1 MSFYDRFLYFCE
13 LKGVKPSRA
22 ASDCNINRS
31 NVTNW
36 KNNGYTPRGDVL
48 QRIAEYFNIT
58 VDSLLGSNYECAD
71 DENPWEI
78 ELRDAFDKL
87 DVDSQIQAVNTVKEM
102 ANKKAPTLTS
112 KDERNEGFQAYNPTH
127 KIPILGRIS
136 AGLPLYA
143 EEHIEG
149 YTYTTLNGG
158 AEYFA
163 LKVKGDSM
171 NAARIY
177 DGDTLI
183 VRRQEVVENGQ
194 IAVVI
199 VNDDE
204 ATVKRFYQTGT
215 TVTLM
220 PQSTNPIH
228 QPQIYDAKATNIR
241 VLGLVVKN
249 EISF

>member
-1 MSFYDRFLYFCE
+1 MSL
-13 LKGVKPSRA
+13 SQ
-22 ASDCNINRS
+22 NIRYLRKKQG
-31 NVTNW
+31 W
-36 KNNGYTPRGDVL
+36 GQDVL
-48 QRIAEYFNIT
+48 A
-58 VDSLLGSNYECAD
+58 
-71 DENPWEI
+71 
-78 ELRDAFDKL
+78 DKL
-87 DVDSQIQAVNTVKEM
+87 GYKSYTTIQKWESGVSDPPLKSLHQLANLFHVDINDLANGDLESACHINQA
-102 ANKKAPTLTS
+102 AFS
-112 KDERNEGFQAYNPTH
+112 SYSPTH
-127 KIPILGRIS
+127 RIPILGRIS

-163 LKVKGDSM
+163 LKVNGDSM

-177 DGDTLI
+177 EGDTLI
-183 VRRQEVVENGQ
+183 VRRQDVVENGQ

-204 ATVKRFYQTGT
+204 ATVKRFYQTGS

-228 QPQIYDAKATNIR
+228 QPQIYDACITNIR
-241 VLGLVVKN
+241 IVGLVVKS